1 MGKNSLREKGASL
14 AIITAETVKAGVQYG
29 VFDDVDTVLAQLISS
44 DDDVSV
50 AAVVTQEANG
60 SLVIKSKKISKGY
73 EAIDLDQILKEFA
86 AHTPTKKGEVAF
98 LEKNDPQF
106 LAAKIN
112 LVGNDTIKNGYLLLA
127 MNSTRISKEINKT
140 FIIMLG
146 SGLLMLILGA
156 ASSIFITRTIMGG
169 IGGEPSYAVE
179 VTRQIADG
187 DLTFSIRTRPGD
199 ETSLLATMK
208 VMQASLKTM
217 ITQTRDAAASLT
229 TEAKSLV
236 TTSNDVSD
244 RSVQQSESAT
254 SMAAYVHQ
262 MNASISQVAQSANI
276 AHTMTNEA
284 SELCVEGASLIKD
297 TVGKINDIA
306 SSVEQSS
313 KVIQDLGE
321 QSNKISSI
329 AHVIKEIADQTNLL
343 ALNAAIEAAR
353 AGEQGRGFAVVADEV
368 RKLAER
374 TTSSTKEIA
383 TMIDGIQ
390 KGTQSAVLVMAEG
403 ASNVHQGVAMAAKS
417 GDSMNRIDAGAREVR
432 TVVEAISTTL
442 HEQSSAISNLSQ
454 NVEKIAQM
462 IEENSAAD
470 KVVSGAAAG
479 LEQLAETLKA
489 GVDRFK
495 V

>member
-1 MGKNSLREKGASL
+1 
-14 AIITAETVKAGVQYG
+14 
-29 VFDDVDTVLAQLISS
+29 
-44 DDDVSV
+44 
-50 AAVVTQEANG
+50 
-60 SLVIKSKKISKGY
+60 
-73 EAIDLDQILKEFA
+73 
-86 AHTPTKKGEVAF
+86 
-98 LEKNDPQF
+98 
-106 LAAKIN
+106 
-112 LVGNDTIKNGYLLLA
+112 
-127 MNSTRISKEINKT
+127 
-140 FIIMLG
+140 MLG

-156 ASSIFITRTIMGG
+156 ASSLFITRTIMGG

-403 ASNVHQGVAMAAKS
+403 ASNVHQGVAMAART